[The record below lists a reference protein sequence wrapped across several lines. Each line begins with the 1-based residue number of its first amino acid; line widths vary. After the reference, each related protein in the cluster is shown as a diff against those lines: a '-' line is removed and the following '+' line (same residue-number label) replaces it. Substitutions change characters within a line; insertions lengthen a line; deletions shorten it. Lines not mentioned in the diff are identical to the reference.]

1 MKSLEGGHFKFG
13 KNMADYANRE
23 ISESRQKHQADYE
36 EVLDNVMS
44 GRPGRR
50 RALQTLSPEQQLF
63 SRLWW
68 GYVEIENSYEV
79 LPDVAIYIRRF
90 PSNLGGIPKVR
101 YLQYHIGNFLN
112 EVYILQQRLDAYT
125 KTVTRSYRKD
135 DRLKAME
142 AQLNSLNKY
151 LSGFSRI
158 VEVRGSHVHVVRYSD
173 EGLDRLS
180 LYELL
185 SRGSEPREYR
195 VLFQFHLRETRKKWI
210 RIIGDSVEKIQQ
222 TLNAYFDVLNEII
235 FDSNGELIVPF
246 KRKSK

>member
-1 MKSLEGGHFKFG
+1 M
-13 KNMADYANRE
+13 
-23 ISESRQKHQADYE
+23 
-36 EVLDNVMS
+36 
-44 GRPGRR
+44 
-50 RALQTLSPEQQLF
+50 
-63 SRLWW
+63 
-68 GYVEIENSYEV
+68 
-79 LPDVAIYIRRF
+79 
-90 PSNLGGIPKVR
+90 
-101 YLQYHIGNFLN
+101 
-112 EVYILQQRLDAYT
+112 
-125 KTVTRSYRKD
+125 
-135 DRLKAME
+135 
-142 AQLNSLNKY
+142 NKY